1 MKPNYKSQL
10 CTDARMGP
18 LLCIARCENIPL
30 FNSSTQFV
38 QQTVTISDPLHS
50 AELGYKLLEQPRV
63 FPAWEITSWSCAV
76 QPGRGQ
82 PHVCAS
88 LGRELRATQSL
99 CFKNLHPD
107 LTVGNGKASG
117 HAARLSCLHRAWRRR
132 MSLISIIWRKREGI
146 FLAFSFFFPGER

>member
-107 LTVGNGKASG
+107 LTVGKWEGFRTCCKTQLLTQGLEETNVIDQHYLEEERGDF
-117 HAARLSCLHRAWRRR
+117 SC
-132 MSLISIIWRKREGI
+132 
-146 FLAFSFFFPGER
+146 FFFFFSW